1 MLLVAASWTAAA
13 PVAVAVALP
22 SIDVCPVRFDRTQLA
37 KKSRGAFRTREI
49 KSRYATLSALVPFS
63 ILPLSVSY
71 VNDNKAGLV

>member
-1 MLLVAASWTAAA
+1 MLLVAASWTAA

-49 KSRYATLSALVPFS
+49 KSRYATLSASVPFS